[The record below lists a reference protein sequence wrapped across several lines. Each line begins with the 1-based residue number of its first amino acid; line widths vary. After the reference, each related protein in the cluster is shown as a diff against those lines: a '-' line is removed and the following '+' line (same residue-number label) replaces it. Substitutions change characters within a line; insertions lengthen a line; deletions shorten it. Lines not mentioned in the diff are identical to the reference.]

1 VTRPLTAFVTSSSS
15 QARGLVG
22 KAPLALP
29 RFFRYFPPAV
39 AKVYI
44 VSFRTL
50 DERRPS
56 KFIVVAT
63 NMRAAIN
70 KAWEHGGA
78 DSIAVRQVHSTSP
91 GDEGRSVAGF
101 MINEQHDHAGFDKV
115 FDTSSYEER
124 ARRKRKRNREPK
136 SAKKIIANFAILP
149 KKSLEVI
156 RWYS

>member
-1 VTRPLTAFVTSSSS
+1 VTRPLTAFLTSSSS

-44 VSFRTL
+44 VSFRSY

-56 KFIVVAT
+56 KFIVVT
-63 NMRAAIN
+63 TKMRAAIN

-78 DSIAVRQVHSTSP
+78 DFQSR
-91 GDEGRSVAGF
+91 
-101 MINEQHDHAGFDKV
+101 FDKSTAQAQEMKEGALRV
-115 FDTSSYEER
+115 
-124 ARRKRKRNREPK
+124 
-136 SAKKIIANFAILP
+136 L
-149 KKSLEVI
+149 
-156 RWYS
+156 